1 MIKTRVVDILNSSVL
16 WLLEG
21 KMNGA
26 KNLPMRRT
34 QNKIIILL
42 LLFLAKSSHVDRLSN
57 LLRHAV
63 ENSFWLLLLL
73 LNVKLDDRVIGWLGD
88 DVVAVVVVILF
99 TLRRRR

>member
-1 MIKTRVVDILNSSVL
+1 MIRVVDILNSSVL
-16 WLLEG
+16 WLLVG

-42 LLFLAKSSHVDRLSN
+42 LFLAKSSLVDRLSN

-73 LNVKLDDRVIGWLGD
+73 LLNVKLDNRVIGWMGD
-88 DVVAVVVVILF
+88 DVAVVVVILL
-99 TLRRRR
+99 TLRQRR

>member
-1 MIKTRVVDILNSSVL
+1 
-16 WLLEG
+16 
-21 KMNGA
+21 MNGA

-42 LLFLAKSSHVDRLSN
+42 LFLAKSSLVDRLSN

-73 LNVKLDDRVIGWLGD
+73 LLNVKLDNRVIGWMGD
-88 DVVAVVVVILF
+88 DVAVVVVILL
-99 TLRRRR
+99 TLRQRR